1 MKKVVLVYDDTVL
14 VNDSIKTIIG
24 KNSFGEIILKR
35 KKLFKY
41 VSDIA
46 SKKDIEFIKIN
57 DFINF
62 DKKIGYENKVIYFHL
77 LSNAAIN
84 DEKDFE
90 LILEKLKY
98 VKDITI
104 VKDDIVYGIVFT
116 SRDEYIK
123 FIKKYEDYHDLN
135 FENYQNVINAH
146 CFLNIADYN
155 NLLTFISSGFDSRYF
170 NSLKGNKY
178 SITKQSND
186 KNKMNME
193 YSYYWL
199 IPDEMKSW
207 MVMPYDYQ
215 ERENYASYKMERMP
229 MVDVAI
235 RWTHSAID
243 TNEFIKLLDKLFRFF
258 EIRSVKKVSIE
269 DYKKVVKS
277 LYIDKVLDRLEKLKK
292 CDFFPQLNSYIS
304 IGTDFNSIDDIFN
317 YYLKLLNNYLNKI
330 KLKNNL
336 VIGHGD
342 VFFANILYSKEIDL
356 LRLIDPKG
364 ALKESDL
371 WTDPYYDVAKLSHSI
386 CGNYDFFNVDI
397 YDISINQNMK
407 FELDINFDNRVYKEI
422 FKEKLSQKGYDYNL
436 VRLYEASLFLSM
448 LPLHIDNKRKVLG
461 FVLNAINILKEIEK
475 NV

>member
-1 MKKVVLVYDDTVL
+1 MRKTVLIYDDTVL
-14 VNDSIKTIIG
+14 VNNQIRTIIG

-35 KKLFKY
+35 KKLFNY
-41 VSDIA
+41 VSEMA
-46 SKKDIEFIKIN
+46 SKKGIEFIKIN
-57 DFINF
+57 DFDNF
-62 DKKIGYENKVIYFHL
+62 DRKIGYENNVIYFHL
-77 LSNAAIN
+77 LANAAIS

-98 VKDITI
+98 VKDVTI
-104 VKDDIVYGIVFT
+104 VKDDIVYGIIFT
-116 SRDEYIK
+116 NRDEYLQ
-123 FIKKYEDYHDLN
+123 FIKKYEDYHDLI
-135 FENYQNVINAH
+135 FEDYKNVISAN
-146 CFLNIADYN
+146 CFFNIADYN

-178 SITKQSND
+178 SITKQSKD
-186 KNKMNME
+186 KNKINME
-193 YSYYWL
+193 YNYYWL
-199 IPDEMKSW
+199 IPNEMKSW

-215 ERENYASYKMERMP
+215 EKDDYASYKMERMP

-235 RWTHSAID
+235 RWTHNAID
-243 TNEFIKLLDKLFRFF
+243 TQEFTKLLDKLFRFF
-258 EIRSVKKVSIE
+258 EIRSIKKVPSE
-269 DYKKVVKS
+269 DYKMVVKS

-292 CDFFPQLNSYIS
+292 CEYYSQLNSYIS
-304 IGTDFNSIDDIFN
+304 IGTDFNSIDDIIN
-317 YYLKLLNNYLNKI
+317 YYLKLLNKYLNKI
-330 KLKNNL
+330 KLKSNL

-371 WTDPYYDVAKLSHSI
+371 WTDPYYDIAKLSHSI
-386 CGNYDFFNVDI
+386 CGNYDFFNADL
-397 YDISINQNMK
+397 YDISVNKNMK
-407 FELDINFDNRVYKEI
+407 FELDINFDNKVYKEI
-422 FKEKLSQKGYDYNL
+422 FKEKLSQNGYDYTL
-436 VRLYEASLFLSM
+436 VRLYEVSLFLSM